1 MAGTFFAFRFAL
13 TAGGPVKN
21 SRKKHAPRQLQYE
34 NLESRE
40 LMAITTAFSGG
51 VLTVTGNSLA
61 DTVNF
66 RQSNGLISISGLN
79 KSWNAS
85 QVSSIS
91 VQLQGGADRLSLN
104 SLANGGNQALA
115 ENFTIKSGDG
125 VDVVRLANGKDVTMS
140 GANHTLTVST
150 TGVATLDGK
159 RLSWVTPSPSPNP
172 TPSNWFDTNVVD
184 AALRTL
190 GHNLYADGR
199 IDRGDMI
206 AILKNAEDGG
216 SVDATELSDLKKIV
230 GNSTLFAGLD
240 YVKTLSSYIVNGS
253 TANAK
258 YQGQNL
264 GNLAAGST
272 TAQMENLI
280 NKWFLGL
287 DRPTASGTYRQIA
300 GSLFVNGATYGDVNQ
315 GYLGDCYFMASLGEV
330 ALKSPSAITNM
341 FVVNGDGTYT
351 VKFYNNGAAAY
362 VTVDSFL
369 PTDSGGRLIYAGV
382 GKLYTNAANELWTS
396 LAEKAYVQIN
406 EMGWLR
412 GWLSGNGQNS
422 YSAVEGGYIYAA
434 LGQITG
440 QTMTPFTS
448 TAGNTSFTTFV
459 TAYNQ
464 GKMIGFASMSSP
476 ASNQVVGGHAYAVVG
491 YDATNQTVTLFN
503 PWGTQYGLVTMTWS
517 QIQGSFAYFDRT
529 A

>member
-1 MAGTFFAFRFAL
+1 
-13 TAGGPVKN
+13 
-21 SRKKHAPRQLQYE
+21 
-34 NLESRE
+34 
-40 LMAITTAFSGG
+40 MAITTAFSGG
-51 VLTVTGNSLA
+51 LLTVVGNSAA

-66 RQSNGLISISGLN
+66 RQNNGLISIAGLN
-79 KSWNAS
+79 KTWNAS

-91 VQLQGGADRLSLN
+91 ISLLGGADRLSLN
-104 SLANGGNQALA
+104 SLANGGNQTLA

-125 VDVVRLANGKDVTMS
+125 VDVVRLANGKDVTMN
-140 GANHTLTVST
+140 GANHTLTVSSA
-150 TGVATLDGK
+150 GVATLDGT
-159 RLSWVTPSPSPNP
+159 RLNWVTPTPSPNPTPNP
-172 TPSNWFDTNVVD
+172 TPSNWFDANVVD

-199 IDRGDMI
+199 IDRRDII
-206 AILKNAEDGG
+206 ALLKNVEDGG
-216 SVDATELSDLKKIV
+216 TVDATELSDLKKIV

-240 YVKTLSSYIVNGS
+240 YVKALSGYIVNGNA
-253 TANAK
+253 ANAH
-258 YQGQNL
+258 YQSQNL

-287 DRPTASGTYRQIA
+287 DRPTASGTYRQVA

-330 ALKSPSAITNM
+330 ALKSPSTITNM

-351 VKFYNNGAAAY
+351 VKFFNNGTAAY

-369 PTDSGGRLIYAGV
+369 PTDSGGRLIYAGL
-382 GKLYTNAANELWTS
+382 GKLHTNASNELWTS

-440 QTMTPFTS
+440 QATTPFTA
-448 TAGNTSFTTFV
+448 TAGNTSFTAFV
-459 TAYNQ
+459 TAFNQ
-464 GKMIGFASMSSP
+464 GKMIGFASMSTP

-517 QIQGSFAYFDRT
+517 QIQGSYAYFDRT